1 MSYTLIER
9 RELSSNTSSVSFDNI
24 PQFYTDLVIKSSARC
39 TRADFA
45 LGSLNVQLNSVA
57 TGYSTRWLRRN
68 ETVDAVSSSSNSGSS
83 AWQNIYTVPGPTIT
97 ADTFGNIEFYIP
109 NYTASTQ
116 KSASSDGVGENNSTS
131 NSSIFMAAHLSN
143 VTAPVT
149 SIQLTTNNDFV
160 AGSSFSLYG
169 INRQQAIGAP
179 KAIGGAISFANGY
192 WVHSFTGSG
201 TFYAQEDIDCQ
212 YLVVAGGGGGGLS
225 YGGGGG
231 AGGYRSSV
239 FGELSGANSS
249 LERTLPIKSGRGYN
263 VVVGSGGAPNISGS
277 NSAFDSIASIG
288 GGRGGSYGVNPS
300 SGGSGGGGGSAEG
313 AMPQN
318 NGAAGTSNQGFAGG
332 NGIVNLNLPAG
343 GGGGASSVG
352 VNATS
357 SAGGNGGSG
366 LASTVTGSPVLR
378 AGGGGGSMYYAT
390 GGGNATPGTGGSGGG
405 GTGGTMVPLV
415 GGASA
420 TANTGSGGGGGN
432 ATVAGA
438 GGSGIVIIRY
448 KA

>member
-9 RELSSNTSSVSFDNI
+9 KELTSTASSIEFSSI
-24 PQFYTDLVIKSSARC
+24 PQFYTDLMLLLS
-39 TRADFA
+39 TRSDGTNHT
-45 LGSLNVQLNSVA
+45 LYVQFNGVT
-57 TGYSTRWLRRN
+57 TGYTARRLEGN
-68 ETVDAVSSSSNSGSS
+68 GLGANSNAYSDSFFAYSGGSG
-83 AWQNIYTVPGPTIT
+83 QT
-97 ADTFGNIEFYIP
+97 ANTFGNVSLYIP
-109 NYTASTQ
+109 NYTSSVA
-116 KSASSDGVGENNSTS
+116 KSVSSDSVDENNGTLATQFLTAGLW
-131 NSSIFMAAHLSN
+131 NN
-143 VTAPVT
+143 TAPIT
-149 SIQLTTNNDFV
+149 SVRIDPVIDSNLV
-160 AGSSFSLYG
+160 AGSSVSLYG

-179 KAIGGAISFANGY
+179 KAVGGAITFANGY
-192 WVHSFTGSG
+192 WVHTFTGSG
-201 TFYAQEDIDCQ
+201 TFSPKETLDCE
-212 YLVVAGGGGGGLS
+212 YLVIAGGGGGGLT

-249 LERTLPIKSGRGYN
+249 PERTLPIKSGRGYN

-277 NSAFDSIASIG
+277 NSEFDSIASIG
-288 GGRGGSYGVNPS
+288 GGRGGSYGVNSS

>member
-9 RELSSNTSSVSFDNI
+9 KELTSTASSISFDNI
-24 PQFYTDLVIKSSARC
+24 PQFYTDLVVLVSGRG
-39 TRADFA
+39 TRAGFDRDDFFIKF
-45 LGSLNVQLNSVA
+45 NSVA
-57 TGYSTRWLRRN
+57 SGYSARLLQGNGASAASAADSSQAQITRMSMP
-68 ETVDAVSSSSNSGSS
+68 A
-83 AWQNIYTVPGPTIT
+83 AT
-97 ADTFGNIEFYIP
+97 ATANTFGNATIYIP
-109 NYTASTQ
+109 NYAGSTN
-116 KSASSDGVGENNSTS
+116 KSVSIDSVTENNGTTAYQQIIAGIMA
-131 NSSIFMAAHLSN
+131 NTEAISSITIVPEVSTIA
-143 VTAPVT
+143 
-149 SIQLTTNNDFV
+149 
-160 AGSSFSLYG
+160 AGSSISLYG

-179 KAIGGAISFANGY
+179 KAIGGAISFVNGY

-201 TFYAQEDIDCQ
+201 TFYANEDIECQ

-239 FGELSGANSS
+239 FGEFSGANSS
-249 LERTLPIKSGRGYN
+249 LETTFPVKSGKGYS
-263 VVVGSGGAPNISGS
+263 VVVGSGGAPNVNGS
-277 NSAFDSIASIG
+277 NSAFDSITAIG
-288 GGRGGSYGVNPS
+288 GGMGGRYGINAS
-300 SGGSGGGGGSAEG
+300 SGGSGGGGGTAEG
-313 AMPQN
+313 SMAQSL
-318 NGAAGTSNQGFAGG
+318 GGAGTSNQGFAGG

-366 LASTVTGSPVLR
+366 LASTVTGSRVLR

-415 GGASA
+415 GATSA

-432 ATVAGA
+432 ATIAGN